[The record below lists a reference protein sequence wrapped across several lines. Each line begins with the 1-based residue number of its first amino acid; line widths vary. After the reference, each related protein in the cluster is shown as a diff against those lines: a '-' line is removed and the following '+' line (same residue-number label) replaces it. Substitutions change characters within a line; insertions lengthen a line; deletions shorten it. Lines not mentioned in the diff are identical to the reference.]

1 MNLTHKTMKTKQ
13 NVIKIVFC
21 TKCGWLTRST
31 WMAQEILIT
40 LTNDIDSLSLVPSD
54 GGRFEIWCNDQLIFS
69 RAAERKFIEIKEI
82 KVRIRNLIDP
92 HRPLGHNDTIKKI

>member
-1 MNLTHKTMKTKQ
+1 MKTKQ

-31 WMAQEILIT
+31 WMAQEIFIT
-40 LTNDIDSLSLVPSD
+40 FTKDIESISLVPSE
-54 GGRFEIWCNDQLIFS
+54 GGIFEIWCNDQIIFS
-69 RAAERKFIEIKEI
+69 RIIEGKFIEIKEI

-92 HRPLGHNDTIKKI
+92 DRSLGHNDKIHKR

>member
-21 TKCGWLTRST
+21 TNCGWLTRST
-31 WMAQEILIT
+31 WMAQEIFIT
-40 LTNDIDSLSLVPSD
+40 FNNDIDSLSLVPSD
-54 GGRFEIWCNDQLIFS
+54 GGSFEIWCNDQLIFS
-69 RAAERKFIEIKEI
+69 RATERKFIEIKEI

-92 HRPLGHNDTIKKI
+92 NRPLGHIETIKKL

>member
-1 MNLTHKTMKTKQ
+1 MKTKQ

-21 TKCGWLTRST
+21 TKYGWLTRSI
-31 WMAQEILIT
+31 WMVQEIFIT
-40 LTNDIDSLSLVPSD
+40 LTNDINSLTLVPSD

-92 HRPLGHNDTIKKI
+92 NRPLGHIETIKKL